1 LNSVGR
7 DARRILAFLLVT
19 VASLAAMGAPGR
31 SSSQP
36 FGPSDAFYS
45 VASLPSGRWCVV
57 GASGVLLMSD
67 DDGKSWTRTQ
77 LAKIYPFSWLDLFS
91 IRFAPDRVNGWISG
105 EQGLILRTTDG
116 GKSWQK
122 QPSGIT
128 DNLYRVAPA
137 DAQNAI
143 AAGANGIIL
152 YTHDA
157 QNWQQARQKNG
168 LAFFDATAPDHSNAW
183 VIGEFETILHSAD
196 GGKTW
201 TAQRGG
207 RRGNFRQPAY
217 FTVRFR
223 DNTHG
228 WVTGQGATLLVT
240 SDGGKTWQPVTSP
253 TKSSMFASVFT
264 DARVWM
270 AGDDGVLLNA
280 SLDGNGQAISV
291 QPTFAVLNDVAFAG
305 QTGIAVGFNGTM
317 LKTDD
322 GGGHWRKVNQD

>member
-1 LNSVGR
+1 LNSAGGNV
-7 DARRILAFLLVT
+7 RRALAVLLVT
-19 VASLAAMGAPGR
+19 AASLAATGALAQ
-31 SSSQP
+31 SSRQS
-36 FGPSDAFYS
+36 FGTTDAFYG
-45 VASLPSGRWCVV
+45 VASLPSRRWCVV
-57 GASGVLLMSD
+57 GASGVLLTSD

-122 QPSGIT
+122 QQSGVT

-137 DAQNAI
+137 DAQNAV
-143 AAGANGIIL
+143 AAGAAGTTL
-152 YTHDA
+152 YTHDG
-157 QNWQQARQKNG
+157 QTWQQAKQKNG
-168 LAFFDATAPDHSNAW
+168 FAFFDATATDASNAW
-183 VIGEFETILHSAD
+183 VVGEFETILHSAD

-207 RRGNFRQPAY
+207 KRGNFRQPAY

-223 DNTHG
+223 DSTHG

-253 TKSSMFASVFT
+253 TKSSMFATVFT

-280 SLDGNGQAISV
+280 NLDGNGPPTSA

-305 QTGIAVGFNGTM
+305 QTGIAVGFNGTI

-322 GGGHWRKVNQD
+322 GGAHWRKVDQD

>member
-1 LNSVGR
+1 M
-7 DARRILAFLLVT
+7 RRILAFLLVAA
-19 VASLAAMGAPGR
+19 ASLAALGAPGR

-36 FGPSDAFYS
+36 FGPTDAFYS
-45 VASLPSGRWCVV
+45 VASLSAGRWCVV
-57 GASGVLLMSD
+57 GASGVFLTSD
-67 DDGKSWTRTQ
+67 DDGKTWTRSQ

-91 IRFAPDRVNGWISG
+91 IRFASDRVNGWISG

-116 GKSWQK
+116 GKSWQ
-122 QPSGIT
+122 QQQSGVT

-137 DAQNAI
+137 DARNAI
-143 AAGANGIIL
+143 ASGANGIIL
-152 YTHDA
+152 YTHDG
-157 QNWQQARQKNG
+157 QSWQQARQKSG
-168 LAFFDATAPDHSNAW
+168 FAFFDAAAPDAANAW

-207 RRGNFRQPAY
+207 TRKNFRQPAY

-223 DNTHG
+223 DYTHG
-228 WVTGQGATLLVT
+228 WVTGQGAAILVT
-240 SDGGKTWQPVTSP
+240 ADGGKTWQPVTSP
-253 TKSSMFASVFT
+253 TKSSMFATVFT

-280 SLDGNGQAISV
+280 SLDGNGQTVSV

-305 QTGIAVGFNGTM
+305 QTGIAVGFNGTI

-322 GGGHWRKVNQD
+322 GGGHWRKVDQD